1 VKAIKGIFKFIKFI
15 FKSIGKFLKFI
26 WWKLKFIYSL
36 WNVAKAGAIVFAVL
50 FIYQNLDMIFDR
62 IDYYVSLISW
72 LEDAPK

>member
-1 VKAIKGIFKFIKFI
+1 MKAIKGIFKFIKFI
-15 FKSIGKFLKFI
+15 FKSIGKF
-26 WWKLKFIYSL
+26 LKFIYSL